1 MTGQLLIQP
10 LISDSDKF
18 VFHRLKQAIE
28 AHLSVTITGSNI
40 FQLGEEQT
48 YGLTATLRYHGSE
61 ESSSP
66 SGTLPPVP
74 NKLPPLTFKQ
84 DWSPISKLS
93 SLTGLYRIYSVSPPD
108 AEAIDFHGAN
118 FELLDEPKAVNTENG
133 FICLHPSESVT
144 REVVLVPACFD
155 ARPDTRYKIKMI
167 LGHGRIEWWG
177 IGEIEEFRDV
187 KVRSTELSNHGGLSI
202 KSSNEIEVLAVE
214 ETHSAS

>member
-1 MTGQLLIQP
+1 LFL
-10 LISDSDKF
+10 D
-18 VFHRLKQAIE
+18 RLKQDIE
-28 AHLSVTITGSNI
+28 AHLSVTIAGSNI

-61 ESSSP
+61 ELSSP
-66 SGTLPPVP
+66 SGALPPVT
-74 NKLPPLTFKQ
+74 NELPPLTFKQ

-133 FICLHPSESVT
+133 FICLHPNESVT

>member
-18 VFHRLKQAIE
+18 VFDRLKQAIE
-28 AHLSVTITGSNI
+28 AHLSVTIAGSNI

-48 YGLTATLRYHGSE
+48 YGLTATLRYHGLE
-61 ESSSP
+61 ELSSP
-66 SGTLPPVP
+66 SGALPPVT
-74 NKLPPLTFKQ
+74 NELPPLTFKQ

-133 FICLHPSESVT
+133 FICLHPNESVI

-155 ARPDTRYKIKMI
+155 ARPATRYKIKMI
-167 LGHGRIEWWG
+167 LGRIEWWG

-187 KVRSTELSNHGGLSI
+187 KVRSTELSKDGGLYI
-202 KSSNEIEVLAVE
+202 KSSNGIEVLAVE
-214 ETHSAS
+214 ETYSAS